1 MVGEAVLR
9 DFNGCGVSSTESPDG
24 PEIDN
29 SRDLGKKGKG
39 GCLAAEDCWVATA
52 AAGVAAAAVKSLPN
66 QDGWQ
71 LPVVMQ
77 TCFGWMYG
85 DKPAYRL

>member
-52 AAGVAAAAVKSLPN
+52 ASSRSSSRSGEVIAKPR
-66 QDGWQ
+66 
-71 LPVVMQ
+71 
-77 TCFGWMYG
+77 WMAIASG
-85 DKPAYRL
+85 NADVLRMEVWR